1 MPSNRT
7 LVVASLIVAAI
18 TIIMLPK
25 DATAITKFEC
35 DSYKSRCLSTA
46 PLIPSPLGGLVDP
59 IMTMTCIAV
68 HSQCLTLTPPGR
80 PEDAGVAV
88 RAAPARCPDGSW
100 PSLSNGKCASS
111 EVP

>member
-1 MPSNRT
+1 MRLRRT
-7 LVVASLIVAAI
+7 LVAGLLTAGTTITALPSYAVAI
-18 TIIMLPK
+18 TQL
-25 DATAITKFEC
+25 DC

-59 IMTMTCIAV
+59 IMTMTCIAA

-80 PEDAGVAV
+80 PEDSGMAV
-88 RAAPARCPDGSW
+88 RAAPARCPDGSS
-100 PSLSNGKCASS
+100 PSLVSGTCPSS